1 MDGILEQIYSELK
14 EIKQLLADN
23 KNIYN
28 EKPKGQFINNTMKT
42 KEATEYLGI
51 AEHRLRVLTKQG
63 KIKHFT
69 AGNKFLYKRKALD
82 QWLDEVQEASIVKT
96 EDMETYRRIRRVK
109 E

>member
-1 MDGILEQIYSELK
+1 MDGILEQIFSELK

-28 EKPKGQFINNTMKT
+28 KNSNGQFIDNTMKI
-42 KEATEYLGI
+42 KDAAEYLGI
-51 AEHRLRVLTKQG
+51 AEHRLRLLTKQG
-63 KIKHFT
+63 EIKHFT

-82 QWLDEVQEASIVKT
+82 QWLDEVQEASIVKK
-96 EDMETYRRIRRVK
+96 EDMEIYGKIRKIK